1 MANWD
6 RGTVLIWGAC
16 ALLVLGLGGR
26 WLISQGGG
34 AASRSTYSGTSSPGV
49 YSGSSKGTAA
59 AAAAPSGV
67 AAEGGLMIVQVSGAV
82 RRPGVYRLRPG
93 ARAYEAVRAA
103 GGALGSADRGAVN
116 LAARAGAGAEI
127 RIPRR
132 GERPAAADAAAGV
145 GESSGAPVSLATATV
160 AQLDALDGI
169 GPALAD
175 RIIKWRAANGGFKSV
190 DDLDKVSGIGP
201 AKLASLRSQV
211 VP

>member
-1 MANWD
+1 MASWD

-26 WLISQGGG
+26 WLIDQGGD
-34 AASRSTYSGTSSPGV
+34 AAGQTASSGRSSPGG
-49 YSGSSKGTAA
+49 YSASSNRGTAS
-59 AAAAPSGV
+59 AAAPAGFGPD
-67 AAEGGLMIVQVSGAV
+67 AGPMIVQVSGAV
-82 RRPGVYRLRPG
+82 RRPGVYRLRTG

-103 GGALGSADRGAVN
+103 GGALRSADRGAVN
-116 LAARAGAGAEI
+116 LAARAVDGSEI

-132 GERPAAADAAAGV
+132 GERSAALQPASGAAQE
-145 GESSGAPVSLATATV
+145 ESAPVSLATATV

-201 AKLASLRSQV
+201 AKLAALRPQV